1 MNLSELIRNSK
12 TSIVDVRTT
21 EEFTNSRV
29 EGSVNIPLNLVPEN
43 IDTLKKMQPL
53 VLCCAAGVRSGQAT
67 EFLKFNGLNQVYNG
81 GSWQDVENMLN
92 RQNEI

>member
-12 TSIVDVRTT
+12 TSIVDVRTSD
-21 EEFTNSRV
+21 EFTDSRV

-43 IDTLKKMQPL
+43 IETLKKMQPL
-53 VLCCAAGVRSGQAT
+53 VLCCAAGVRSGQAM

-92 RQNEI
+92 S

>member
-1 MNLSELIRNSK
+1 MDLTEIVRNRK

-21 EEFTNSRV
+21 EEFSNSRV

-43 IDTLKKMQPL
+43 IKTLKKMQPL
-53 VLCCAAGVRSGQAT
+53 VLCCAAGVRSGQAM

-92 RQNEI
+92 S

>member
-1 MNLSELIRNSK
+1 MDLTDLVRNSK

-21 EEFTNSRV
+21 EEFSNSRV

-43 IDTLKKMQPL
+43 IETLKKMQPL
-53 VLCCAAGVRSGQAT
+53 VLCCAAGVRSGQAM
-67 EFLKFNGLNQVYNG
+67 EFLKFNGFNQVYNG

-92 RQNEI
+92 S

>member
-1 MNLSELIRNSK
+1 MNLSELIRNTK

-21 EEFTNSRV
+21 EEFSNSKV

-43 IDTLKKMQPL
+43 IETLKKMQPL
-53 VLCCAAGVRSGQAT
+53 VLCCAAGLRSGQAM
-67 EFLKFNGLNQVYNG
+67 EFLKSNGLDRVYNG

-92 RQNEI
+92 S

>member
-1 MNLSELIRNSK
+1 MDLIDLVRNRK

-21 EEFTNSRV
+21 EEFSNSRV

-43 IDTLKKMQPL
+43 IETLKKMQPL
-53 VLCCAAGVRSGQAT
+53 VLCCAAGVRSGQAM

-92 RQNEI
+92 S

>member
-1 MNLSELIRNSK
+1 MDLTDLVRNRK

-21 EEFTNSRV
+21 EEFSNSRV

-43 IDTLKKMQPL
+43 IETLKKMQPL
-53 VLCCAAGVRSGQAT
+53 VLCCAAGVRSGQAM

-81 GSWQDVENMLN
+81 GSWQDVENLLN
-92 RQNEI
+92 S

>member
-1 MNLSELIRNSK
+1 MDLTDLVRNSE

-21 EEFTNSRV
+21 KEFSNSRV

-43 IDTLKKMQPL
+43 IKTLKKMQPL
-53 VLCCAAGVRSGQAT
+53 VLCCAAGVRSGQAM

-92 RQNEI
+92 S

>member
-92 RQNEI
+92 S

>member
-1 MNLSELIRNSK
+1 MDLTDLVRNSE

-21 EEFTNSRV
+21 EEFSNSRV

-43 IDTLKKMQPL
+43 IKTLKKMQPL
-53 VLCCAAGVRSGQAT
+53 VLCCAAGVRSGQAM

-92 RQNEI
+92 S

>member
-1 MNLSELIRNSK
+1 MDLTELVRNRE

-21 EEFTNSRV
+21 EEFSNSRV

-43 IDTLKKMQPL
+43 IETLKKMQPL
-53 VLCCAAGVRSGQAT
+53 VLCCAAGVRSGQAM
-67 EFLKFNGLNQVYNG
+67 EFLKFNGLDDVYNG

-92 RQNEI
+92 S

>member
-1 MNLSELIRNSK
+1 MDLTDLVRNSK

-21 EEFTNSRV
+21 EEFSTSRV

-43 IDTLKKMQPL
+43 IKTLKKMQPL
-53 VLCCAAGVRSGQAT
+53 VLCCAAGVRSGQAM

-92 RQNEI
+92 S

>member
-1 MNLSELIRNSK
+1 MDLTDLVRNSEI
-12 TSIVDVRTT
+12 SIVDVRTT
-21 EEFTNSRV
+21 EEFSNSRV

-43 IDTLKKMQPL
+43 IKTLKKMQPL
-53 VLCCAAGVRSGQAT
+53 VLCCAAGVRSGQAM

-92 RQNEI
+92 S

>member
-1 MNLSELIRNSK
+1 MDLTDLVRNSE

-21 EEFTNSRV
+21 EEFSNSRV

-43 IDTLKKMQPL
+43 IKTLKKMQPL
-53 VLCCAAGVRSGQAT
+53 VLCCAAGVRSGQAM
-67 EFLKFNGLNQVYNG
+67 EFLKSNGLNQVYNG

-92 RQNEI
+92 S

>member
-1 MNLSELIRNSK
+1 MNLSDLTRNSK

-21 EEFTNSRV
+21 EEFSNSRV
-29 EGSVNIPLNLVPEN
+29 EGSVNIPLNLVPDN
-43 IDTLKKMQPL
+43 IEALKKMQPL

-92 RQNEI
+92 S